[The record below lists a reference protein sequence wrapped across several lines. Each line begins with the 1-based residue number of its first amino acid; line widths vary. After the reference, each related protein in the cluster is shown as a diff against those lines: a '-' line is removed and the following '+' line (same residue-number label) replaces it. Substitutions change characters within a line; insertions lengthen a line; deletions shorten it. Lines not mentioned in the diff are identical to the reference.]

1 MLSKGEVLFLSRE
14 YITYDKDI
22 PAALSFLSIKDYPIH
37 WHYSTEIIYVLRGSL
52 DVYINSV
59 KYELFEG
66 QMEIINVD
74 EVHHLH
80 SDNGDNKVLIFHIDP
95 YFFEKYY
102 SDIENMFFYTKSG
115 ADCQSEDEYDELR
128 TYLSRILC
136 EVVQKQED
144 YDNKVEGI
152 LVELLY
158 HLINNFNYLIFEK
171 EELKEDINLF
181 QRYHSIYKYISNNY
195 NNNITLQ
202 DVADKTFLSPQYLS
216 HEIKY
221 ATGYSFTDLINIT
234 RVEESIKLLLSSDK
248 TISEISEEVGFSH
261 IRYFNKNFK
270 LQYKLTPLQ
279 FRKKFKLDKDK
290 FERMKKF
297 KVLELSE
304 SIDFLSYF
312 LEDYDR
318 FNYEDK
324 IYKININMDN
334 DLEQFNKDFKNVI
347 TIGDAFELLVED
359 NKDILEEIQNDIGF
373 EYGRIFNVFS
383 ADMAIFPDSRFFN
396 WNRTMDVIEFLY
408 SIDINPLIVI
418 DAAAF
423 TDDNFMEALESFLS
437 YFSNLEFLDI
447 TLFKFEFSTAL
458 SEELKLRIKELFK
471 NNYDIEVEDVYNPDK
486 AMEINPIYDTG
497 FMLPFIIHNVLNN
510 ISSLSF
516 LKAFDAIDKQ
526 VNLTNEVFFGD
537 SGLINDK
544 GIKKPSYYGYYL
556 LNKLGD
562 TLVAKGD
569 GYVVTKTSDEFQ
581 ILLYNY
587 YEDIDK
593 LVPYEE
599 FSKLRGLKNITSKR
613 LSLNIINI
621 QSDIRITT
629 YEINEEQGSSF
640 NNWLQMGRPIRLNKE
655 EKEILHRASFPK
667 IDFKYFKRS
676 AVVNI
681 QTVLKGY
688 GATLILIKKVQKY

>member
-1 MLSKGEVLFLSRE
+1 MSRE
-14 YITYDKDI
+14 YIAYDKDI
-22 PAALSFLSIKDYPIH
+22 PVTLSFLSIKDYPIH
-37 WHYSTEIIYVLRGSL
+37 WHYATEIIYVLKGTL

-66 QMEIINVD
+66 QIEIINVD

-80 SDNGDNKVLIFHIDP
+80 SDNEDNKVLIYHIDP

-102 SDIENMFFYTKSG
+102 TDIENMFFYTKSSEIG
-115 ADCQSEDEYDELR
+115 CQAGDEYDELR

-136 EVVQKQED
+136 EVVQKRED
-144 YDNKVEGI
+144 YDNKIEGI

-171 EELKEDINLF
+171 EELKEDVNLF

-202 DVADKTFLSPQYLS
+202 DVADKAFLSPQYLS

-221 ATGYSFTDLINIT
+221 ATGYSFTDLINLT

-261 IRYFNKNFK
+261 IRYYNKNFK

-279 FRKKFKLDKDK
+279 FRKKYKVDKDK

-304 SIDFLSYF
+304 SIDFLLYF

-318 FNYEDK
+318 FNYENK
-324 IYKININMDN
+324 IYKININMDD
-334 DLEQFNKDFKNVI
+334 DLELFCKNFKKVI
-347 TIGDAFELLVED
+347 TLGDAFELLIED

-373 EYGRIFNVFS
+373 EYGRILNVFS
-383 ADMAIFPDSRFFN
+383 SDMAIFPGSRFFN
-396 WNRTMDVIEFLY
+396 WNRTKDVIEFLY

-418 DAAAF
+418 GSTGF
-423 TDDNFMEALESFLS
+423 TDDNFIKALESFLS
-437 YFSNLEFLDI
+437 YFSDLESLDFS
-447 TLFKFEFSTAL
+447 LFKFEFSTAVPENL
-458 SEELKLRIKELFK
+458 RLRIKELFK
-471 NNYDIEVEDVYNPDK
+471 NNYDMEIEDEYDAGKVE
-486 AMEINPIYDTG
+486 EINPIYDTG
-497 FMLPFIIHNVLNN
+497 FMLPFIIHNELNN
-510 ISSLSF
+510 NNSLSF
-516 LKAFDAIDKQ
+516 LKAFDVLDKQ
-526 VNLTNEVFFGD
+526 VNLTNEVFIGD

-562 TLVAKGD
+562 TLVAKGN
-569 GYVVTKTSDEFQ
+569 GYIVTKTPDEFQ

-599 FSKLRGLKNITSKR
+599 FSKLKGAKNITSRR
-613 LSLNIINI
+613 LSLNITNI

-667 IDFKYFKRS
+667 IDFKYFKKS

-688 GATLILIKKVQKY
+688 GAILILAKKVQKYK

>member
-1 MLSKGEVLFLSRE
+1 MGRE
-14 YITYDKDI
+14 YITYEKDI
-22 PAALSFLSIKDYPIH
+22 PVAVSFMNVKEYPIH
-37 WHYSTEIIYVLRGSL
+37 WHYATEIIYVLKGSL

-59 KYELFEG
+59 KYEIFEG

-74 EVHHLH
+74 EVHHLY
-80 SDNGDNKVLIFHIDP
+80 SNDDDNKVLIFHIDP

-102 SDIENMFFYTKSG
+102 TDIENMFFYTKSSG
-115 ADCQSEDEYDELR
+115 IAYQTEEEYDELR

-202 DVADKTFLSPQYLS
+202 DIADKAFLSPQYLS

-221 ATGYSFTDLINIT
+221 ATGYSFTDLINLT
-234 RVEESIKLLLSSDK
+234 RVEESIKLLLASDK

-279 FRKKFKLDKDK
+279 FRKKFKVDKAK
-290 FERMKKF
+290 YERMKKF

-304 SIDFLSYF
+304 SIDSLLYF

-324 IYKININMDN
+324 IYKININMDD
-334 DLEQFNKDFKNVI
+334 DLEPFSKDFKNVI
-347 TIGDAFELLVED
+347 TIGDAFELLIED
-359 NKDILEEIQNDIGF
+359 NKDILEEIQSDIGF
-373 EYGRIFNVFS
+373 EYGRILNVFS
-383 ADMAIFPDSRFFN
+383 ADMAIFPGSKFFN
-396 WNRTMDVIEFLY
+396 WNRASDVIEFLY

-418 DAAAF
+418 DSTGFA
-423 TDDNFMEALESFLS
+423 DDNFMEALESFLS
-437 YFSNLEFLDI
+437 YFSDLEALDL

-458 SEELKLRIKELFK
+458 SEELKLRIKGLFK
-471 NNYDIEVEDVYNPDK
+471 NNYDIEVEDEYDSRK
-486 AMEINPIYDTG
+486 ADEINPIYDTG
-497 FMLPFIIHNVLNN
+497 LMLPFIIHNILNN
-510 ISSLSF
+510 NNSFSF
-516 LKAFDAIDKQ
+516 LKAFDALDKQ
-526 VNLTNEVFFGD
+526 VNLTNEVFIGD

-587 YEDIDK
+587 YEGIDK
-593 LVPYEE
+593 LAPYEE
-599 FSKLRGLKNITSKR
+599 FSKLKGAKNITSRR
-613 LSLNIINI
+613 LSLNIVNV

-629 YEINEEQGSSF
+629 FEINEEQGSSF

-655 EKEILHRASFPK
+655 EKEILHRASFPR

-681 QTVLKGY
+681 RTVLKGY